1 MTQAMRPLQFGEI
14 TVEAITDGYL
24 DLSLSGFFPKVP
36 ADAWQAY
43 PNGIHGDTLRC
54 PMTTFVIRS
63 GLMVALVDTGLGPWL
78 GNFRGVS
85 GQLPASLA
93 AAGIKNED
101 VNAVIST
108 HLHPDHVGWNCTEVD
123 GVYHPTFPNAA
134 YVINRPEWVQW
145 ADVAA
150 GYIRRHVLPLAE
162 SGQLSL
168 VDDGHEPLPGV
179 RLIST
184 PGHTSGHVSVLVY
197 GAGAGAVITGDAAH
211 HPAEIEHPN
220 WSPSADD
227 DPELSARSRA
237 RLIERVEQ
245 EGLIVLGGHF
255 PAPHAGRIIRVE
267 QRRVYQPLQP

>member
-1 MTQAMRPLQFGEI
+1 MAPALPPLQFGTV

-24 DLSLSGFFPKVP
+24 DLNLSRFFPTVP
-36 ADAWQAY
+36 AEAWQAY
-43 PNGIHGDTLRC
+43 PDAAGQENLRC
-54 PMTTFVIRS
+54 PMTTFVVRS
-63 GLMVALVDTGLGPWL
+63 GGQVALVDTGLGPSL
-78 GNFRGVS
+78 GNFSGVS

-101 VNAVIST
+101 VNTVIFT
-108 HLHPDHVGWNCTEVD
+108 HLHSDHVGGNCIEVD
-123 GVYHPTFPNAA
+123 GEFRPTFPNAT

-145 ADVAA
+145 ADVQA
-150 GYIRRHVLPLAE
+150 GFIKRHVLPLAT

-197 GAGAGAVITGDAAH
+197 GDGEGGVITGDAAH
-211 HPAEIEHPN
+211 HPAEIEHPD

-227 DPELSARSRA
+227 DPELSGRSRA
-237 RLIERVEQ
+237 RLIERIEQ

-255 PAPHAGRIIRVE
+255 PAPHAGRIVRVQ
-267 QRRVYQPLQP
+267 QRRVFQSLGT